1 MDAENKKGYLKG
13 TTTIGIICSDGV
25 VVGAD
30 SRATAY
36 TFIANTEVRK
46 VWKIDNNLAMTIA
59 GTVGDAQELIRVLK
73 AQAEIY
79 KMNENRLM
87 SPKSA
92 ASLLS
97 IILQQNK
104 YMPFE
109 VGLILAGLDGDVPQM
124 YNIDA
129 IGGYTEE
136 SKFTATGSGSLTAI
150 GYLEDAYK
158 KGMSVKD
165 GVKVVGKAL
174 QIAMRRDAATG
185 NNMTIAVITKSAYTE
200 YTDKDLEKASAAK

>member
-1 MDAENKKGYLKG
+1 MDVDNKKGYLKG
-13 TTTIGIICSDGV
+13 TTTIGLICSDGV

-87 SPKSA
+87 TPKSA
-92 ASLLS
+92 SSLLS

-158 KGMSVKD
+158 KGLSVKE
-165 GVKVVGKAL
+165 GVKIVGKAL
-174 QIAMRRDAATG
+174 SIAMRRDAATG
-185 NNMTIAVITKSAYTE
+185 NNMTIAVITKNAYTE
-200 YTDKDLEKASAAK
+200 YTDKDLEKFSTAK

>member
-1 MDAENKKGYLKG
+1 MDVDNKKGYLKG
-13 TTTIGIICSDGV
+13 TTTIGLICSDGV

-87 SPKSA
+87 TPKSA

-109 VGLILAGLDGDVPQM
+109 VGLIIAGLDGDVPQM

-158 KGMSVKD
+158 KGLSVKE
-165 GVKVVGKAL
+165 GVKIVGKAL
-174 QIAMRRDAATG
+174 SIAMRRDAATG
-185 NNMTIAVITKSAYTE
+185 NNMTIAVITKNAYTE
-200 YTDKDLEKASAAK
+200 YTDKDLEKFSTAK